1 VKENKNML
9 ILLTILFLVLLIV
22 AANKDWD
29 SAGIF
34 YIIGFGV
41 CLVVIVVLS
50 WNIISSRTLESKI
63 DMYTE
68 ENKNIEEDMNILV
81 EQYMNYES
89 NTYGNLKNESSIALV
104 ALYPELKADTLVEKQ
119 IEVYTENN
127 KKIRELKEKTINIRN
142 YKWLLYFGG

>member
-1 VKENKNML
+1 ML
-9 ILLTILFLVLLIV
+9 ILLTIVFLGLLIV
-22 AANKDWD
+22 TANKDWD
-29 SAGIF
+29 SAGSF
-34 YIIGFGV
+34 YTIGFGV
-41 CLVVIVVLS
+41 CLLAIVILS

-68 ENKNIEEDMNILV
+68 ENNNIEEDMNIIV

-89 NTYGNLKNESSIALV
+89 NTYGNLKNENSIALV

-127 KKIRELKEKTINIRN
+127 KKIRELKEKMINIRN

>member
-1 VKENKNML
+1 ML
-9 ILLTILFLVLLIV
+9 ILLAIIFFVLLLF
-22 AANKDWD
+22 AENRDWETD
-29 SAGIF
+29 
-34 YIIGFGV
+34 GFFSIAFGL
-41 CLVVIVVLS
+41 CLTIIVVLS
-50 WNIISSRTLESKI
+50 WNIVCEKTLESKI

-68 ENKNIEEDMNILV
+68 ENNNIEENMNILV

-127 KKIRELKEKTINIRN
+127 KKIRELKEKMINIRN